1 MPASAAVIY
10 LAEDQ
15 IDEAVECLVIA
26 FVDDPIFGYFF
37 PRHEPDRLGKLR
49 ALFEFGCRYRL
60 ITGQPLLAL
69 DLDGQIVGV
78 ANVRTPGSI
87 ESNDEIDGLWEKAS
101 GIIGEEASARFNV
114 YAQLKD
120 SIVPKTPHH
129 YLVSLAI
136 KPGHQGIGLG
146 GTLLEAVCKL
156 AEDDPSSEATILDT
170 CKDINVSFYEKH
182 GFETIGEGDV
192 GNVRMVY
199 LKRPCESQSG

>member
-1 MPASAAVIY
+1 MAATVID
-10 LAEDQ
+10 LREDQ
-15 IDEAVECLVIA
+15 IDGAVECLVTA

-37 PRHEPDRLGKLR
+37 PRHEPDRLVKIR
-49 ALFEFGCRYRL
+49 TLFEFGCQHRF
-60 ITGQPLLAL
+60 ITGQRLLAL
-69 DLDGQIVGV
+69 DLEGQIVGV

-101 GIIGEEASARFNV
+101 AIIGEEASARFNV
-114 YAQLKD
+114 YAQLKE

-136 KPGHQGIGLG
+136 KPGLQGMGMG

-170 CKDINVSFYEKH
+170 CTDINVRFYEKH
-182 GFETIGEGDV
+182 GFDTIGEGDV

-199 LKRPCESQSG
+199 LTRPCESQPG